1 MPWILQ
7 NIMPRLLI
15 FYKATSGLLKE
26 PTINK
31 QYYPSSKL
39 HILIKKTEMF
49 RPDF

>member
-1 MPWILQ
+1 
-7 NIMPRLLI
+7 MPRLLI
-15 FYKATSGLLKE
+15 FYKATSGLLNE

-39 HILIKKTEMF
+39 HILIKKTELF